1 MKRSETNIEQRLSER
16 VPFLKKLIIQEAEN
30 GQKVEASGININIGG
45 IGFYSKKFFQ
55 KGSRISIQVCLDNKL
70 HPDAV
75 WINAVVVW
83 SRIEQMALLPVL
95 NSITSLNLRIIQ
107 NYTNLF
113 ISRVFEGKKD

>member
-1 MKRSETNIEQRLSER
+1 MS
-16 VPFLKKLIIQEAEN
+16 FLKKLIIQVAEN

-70 HPDAV
+70 HQNAV

-83 SRIEQMALLPVL
+83 SRIEQDGAVTGAQFDNIIKFENYPELYKVIYKQ
-95 NSITSLNLRIIQ
+95 SI
-107 NYTNLF
+107 
-113 ISRVFEGKKD
+113 